1 MNIPENLFYTKDHEY
16 VKVENGVG
24 IVGITDYA
32 QGELGDIIYVDITG
46 EVGSDVSQHDSVGS
60 IEAVKTVSEVF
71 SPISGKIVGVNSGI
85 NDNAS
90 ALNSDPYGEGWIVKI
105 EISNTEELK
114 GLLDAKAYKELVG
127 A

>member
-24 IVGITDYA
+24 FIGITDYA
-32 QGELGDIIYVDITG
+32 QHELGDIIYIDITA
-46 EVGSDVSQHDSVGS
+46 EVGNEIKQHDAVGS

-71 SPISGKIVGVNSGI
+71 SPISGKIVEINSGI

-90 ALNSDPYGEGWIVKI
+90 VVNSDPYGEGWIVKI
-105 EISNTEELK
+105 EISNPDELK
-114 GLLDAKAYKELVG
+114 SLLDANAYKELVG

>member
-1 MNIPENLFYTKDHEY
+1 MNILENLFYTKDHEY

-24 IVGITDYA
+24 IIGITDYA

-46 EVGSDVSQHDSVGS
+46 EVGSDVNQHDSVGS

-71 SPISGKIVGVNSGI
+71 TPVSGKITGVNSGI

-90 ALNSDPYGEGWIVKI
+90 VLNSDPYGEGWIVKI
-105 EISNTEELK
+105 ELSNTEELK

>member
-24 IVGITDYA
+24 IIGITDYA

-46 EVGSDVSQHDSVGS
+46 EVGSDVNQHDSVGS

-71 SPISGKIVGVNSGI
+71 TPVSGKITGVNSGI

-90 ALNSDPYGEGWIVKI
+90 VLNSDPYGEGWIVKI
-105 EISNTEELK
+105 ELSNTEELK

>member
-24 IVGITDYA
+24 IIGITDYA

-46 EVGSDVSQHDSVGS
+46 EPGSDVNQHDSVGS

-71 SPISGKIVGVNSGI
+71 SPVSGKIVGVNSGI

-90 ALNSDPYGEGWIVKI
+90 VLNSDPYGEGWIVKI
-105 EISNTEELK
+105 ELSNTEELK

>member
-24 IVGITDYA
+24 IIGITDYA
-32 QGELGDIIYVDITG
+32 QSELGDIIYVDITG
-46 EVGSDVSQHDSVGS
+46 EVGSQIKQHDSVGS

-71 SPISGKIVGVNSGI
+71 TPISGKIIEVNSGI

-90 ALNSDPYGEGWIVKI
+90 VLNGDPYGEGWIIKI
-105 EISNTEELK
+105 EILNTQELK
-114 GLLDAKAYKELVG
+114 SLLDTKAYKELVG